1 LTSINISRYCAGLA
15 GKEQETFVEN
25 TTPVAAVVAW
35 MMAGGDRA
43 LDAAEA
49 RNADH
54 RRALEAARPRKPTL
68 AARLAVAIA
77 ALRSEQAAPEPICC
91 PSIHHA
97 EAAR

>member
-1 LTSINISRYCAGLA
+1 M
-15 GKEQETFVEN
+15 EN

-49 RNADH
+49 RNAEH
-54 RRALEAARPRKPTL
+54 RRALEAAKPRKPALGT
-68 AARLAVAIA
+68 RLAVAIA
-77 ALRSEQAAPEPICC
+77 AFRSEHPAPEPMCC
-91 PSIHHA
+91 ASIHHA